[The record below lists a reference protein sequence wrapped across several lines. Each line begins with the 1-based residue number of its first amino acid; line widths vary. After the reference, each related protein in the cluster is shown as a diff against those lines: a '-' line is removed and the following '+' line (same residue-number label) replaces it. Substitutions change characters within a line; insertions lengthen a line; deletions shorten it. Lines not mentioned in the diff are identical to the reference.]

1 MEKTAGC
8 NYFPRVGRRKMI
20 WVIVSQCREMV
31 PLSFRCLE
39 SCGGGDK
46 DWADRL
52 GGQFIGENP
61 MLSVISA
68 AVNRPEKNTSSN
80 ARVYL

>member
-1 MEKTAGC
+1 LLLSNSGAL
-8 NYFPRVGRRKMI
+8 RVVVEGTRI
-20 WVIVSQCREMV
+20 G
-31 PLSFRCLE
+31 LT
-39 SCGGGDK
+39 G
-46 DWADRL
+46 L